1 MIKISRLCS
10 NLGYCSRSTAQ
21 VWLKRNNVSLQHPDG
36 RQEKIKNV
44 HHMVNPDQV
53 LLDGKPLP
61 YYPPVTILVNKP
73 KGFICSTKRDSKSS
87 NIVQDLLP
95 KRMTQINPP
104 LSFAGRLDS
113 DVTGLLLMS
122 QDGDFV
128 HRIISPKRKKT
139 MPKVYEVL
147 LLDALSGNEAD
158 VFASGTIVLRNE
170 KEPLRPALLEVVNKK
185 TMKHVRVTLFEG
197 RYHQISRMF
206 AYLGKKVESIHRISI
221 GPFQIPENLEEGTW
235 QHAREDLYNLIVNDK
250 YEW

>member
-1 MIKISRLCS
+1 
-10 NLGYCSRSTAQ
+10 
-21 VWLKRNNVSLQHPDG
+21 
-36 RQEKIKNV
+36 
-44 HHMVNPDQV
+44 
-53 LLDGKPLP
+53 
-61 YYPPVTILVNKP
+61 
-73 KGFICSTKRDSKSS
+73 
-87 NIVQDLLP
+87 
-95 KRMTQINPP
+95 MTQINPP

-139 MPKVYEVL
+139 MPKVYEGKPFSSFFSSFFLNQLLFQTVL

-158 VFASGTIVLRNE
+158 VFASGTIMLRNE

-185 TMKHVRVTLFEG
+185 TMKHVRVTLVEG

-235 QHAREDLYNLIVNDK
+235 QHAREDLYNLIVNDQ